1 MRPGTLTSAT
11 RRVARHTQDGVATE
25 PEASSSAPAQDPHA
39 NTQLVQSLPR
49 RPVREAP
56 LRDAQPHEQA
66 AGVRVANVV
75 RVTANKLAQGSG
87 VVFGAATCQ
96 SFFNTIQGNGTD
108 TIHGGFTH
116 NSYRDIAWGDAKI
129 AMGAAAAFGGLKA
142 IDSFASRYI
151 QVQAQIPRQSL
162 VRKAD
167 RARELGTTEA
177 CLDKAVEMVTMPED
191 DGAGPQLSVG
201 EQMALAKDL
210 LNVITAERSRLPP
223 ELWNAASNV
232 GDDAHE
238 LVNRLLLAAR
248 ERAAQEASTSSAG

>member
-1 MRPGTLTSAT
+1 MTSAT

-39 NTQLVQSLPR
+39 NTQLVQNLPR
-49 RPVREAP
+49 PPVREAP
-56 LRDAQPHEQA
+56 LRAAAPHEQA

-75 RVTANKLAQGSG
+75 RSTANNLAWCSG
-87 VVFGAATCQ
+87 GVFGVAA
-96 SFFNTIQGNGTD
+96 S
-108 TIHGGFTH
+108 
-116 NSYRDIAWGDAKI
+116 NSYSNMINGNFEEMRDGGSTKSQHYHGLAWDRGKI

-142 IDSFASRYI
+142 IESLASLYI
-151 QVQAQIPRQSL
+151 QVQAQNRGQGRVQKSE
-162 VRKAD
+162 

-177 CLDKAVEMVTMPED
+177 CLDKAIEMVTMPDD
-191 DGAGPQLSVG
+191 DGPGPHLSVG
-201 EQMALAKDL
+201 EQTALAKDL

-248 ERAAQEASTSSAG
+248 DRAAQQASTSSAG

>member
-1 MRPGTLTSAT
+1 M
-11 RRVARHTQDGVATE
+11 
-25 PEASSSAPAQDPHA
+25 
-39 NTQLVQSLPR
+39 
-49 RPVREAP
+49 
-56 LRDAQPHEQA
+56 
-66 AGVRVANVV
+66 
-75 RVTANKLAQGSG
+75 
-87 VVFGAATCQ
+87 
-96 SFFNTIQGNGTD
+96 
-108 TIHGGFTH
+108 
-116 NSYRDIAWGDAKI
+116 
-129 AMGAAAAFGGLKA
+129 KA